1 MAYHFSY
8 IQKDNNENGG
18 ENKAKHTA
26 QRSDVTDGKHGCNHK
41 VIG

>member
-26 QRSDVTDGKHGCNHK
+26 QRSDATDGKK
-41 VIG
+41 TVVIIKS